1 MNQLLQNKLDNL
13 PEQPGVYLMKD
24 GDGSIIY
31 IGKAKVL
38 KNRVRQYF
46 QSPSGHAIKVRKM
59 VERIRDIDYYVTD
72 SEVEALML
80 ECNLIKQHRPYYN
93 ILMKDDKSYPYLML
107 TTSENYPRLILTRK
121 RKLDGNKYFGP
132 YVNAYAARQT
142 LEAINQT
149 YRLKRCNKQISYG
162 TPSGRVCLQ
171 YHMDNCQGVC
181 RGDVREEDYRNAID
195 EVEQILTNRPE
206 LLIHRLRQEMQEE
219 SEQLHF
225 EAAAAIR
232 DRIEAVQAL
241 HTEQKISNPSFDERD
256 ILALAAED
264 SEACI
269 QLFQI
274 RNGKIT
280 RTETKELRIDGEE
293 RSEILSSF
301 LEQYYTSGAYIPHE
315 ILVPFLP
322 EETELIENMLAKL
335 AGHRTQMKVPQ
346 RGSKKRLL
354 NLAAQNAAMHL
365 EVKRSRKERREK
377 AKTNALGELQEIL
390 HTETLPFRIEAYDI
404 SNISGTDNV
413 GVMVAFENAQK
424 LSSAL
429 RKFKIKSVE
438 GQNDIGSMTEVLQR
452 RLAHAQEEIE
462 NETQSPK
469 FLPLPEVIFVDGG
482 LTHVRNMTQAIA
494 SFGYPI
500 AVAGLVKDRHHKL
513 RGLVL
518 EDGTEIAES
527 DLDASRRL
535 VNDISEE
542 VHRAAVGYHQQTR
555 SKTMLRTELE
565 SVEGIGKARAA
576 ALLKHFGSLKKIK
589 EATPDQLCEAKG
601 MTRSAAQKIY
611 EHFHSANE
619 QRDSAK

>member
-171 YHMDNCQGVC
+171 YHMDNCRGIC
-181 RGDVREEDYRNAID
+181 RGDVREADYRNAID

-293 RSEILSSF
+293 PSEILSSF
-301 LEQYYTSGAYIPHE
+301 LEQYYTSGAYI
-315 ILVPFLP
+315 
-322 EETELIENMLAKL
+322 
-335 AGHRTQMKVPQ
+335 RTKFWFRSFP
-346 RGSKKRLL
+346 RKR
-354 NLAAQNAAMHL
+354 N
-365 EVKRSRKERREK
+365 
-377 AKTNALGELQEIL
+377 
-390 HTETLPFRIEAYDI
+390 
-404 SNISGTDNV
+404 
-413 GVMVAFENAQK
+413 
-424 LSSAL
+424 
-429 RKFKIKSVE
+429 
-438 GQNDIGSMTEVLQR
+438 
-452 RLAHAQEEIE
+452 
-462 NETQSPK
+462 
-469 FLPLPEVIFVDGG
+469 
-482 LTHVRNMTQAIA
+482 
-494 SFGYPI
+494 
-500 AVAGLVKDRHHKL
+500 
-513 RGLVL
+513 
-518 EDGTEIAES
+518 
-527 DLDASRRL
+527 
-535 VNDISEE
+535 
-542 VHRAAVGYHQQTR
+542 
-555 SKTMLRTELE
+555 
-565 SVEGIGKARAA
+565 
-576 ALLKHFGSLKKIK
+576 
-589 EATPDQLCEAKG
+589 
-601 MTRSAAQKIY
+601 
-611 EHFHSANE
+611 
-619 QRDSAK
+619 